1 MNGRRKEMRTKSLVI
16 LSLIILII
24 GSSTVLAQEKG
35 AKEAKPQE
43 GAMMWRAMV
52 GAEFLHE
59 HMNYM
64 MQQMSS
70 FARMMSQMMESGKM
84 DPKMM
89 KLMAETM
96 GEMSKM
102 MSEIPAVE
110 EMMEKRPETAMK
122 DMSKMTKTMS
132 GVMEKMAEMMAQMTK

>member
-1 MNGRRKEMRTKSLVI
+1 MRTKSLVI
-16 LSLIILII
+16 VSLIILIM
-24 GSSTVLAQEKG
+24 GSSTILAQEKG
-35 AKEAKPQE
+35 AKEAKPRE
-43 GAMMWRAMV
+43 GSMMWRGMV
-52 GAEFLHE
+52 GAGFLHE

-70 FARMMSQMMESGKM
+70 FTRMMAQVMESGKM

-96 GEMSKM
+96 GEMSRM

-110 EMMEKRPETAMK
+110 DMMEKRAETAMK

-132 GVMEKMAEMMAQMTK
+132 EMMEKMAEMMAQMPK